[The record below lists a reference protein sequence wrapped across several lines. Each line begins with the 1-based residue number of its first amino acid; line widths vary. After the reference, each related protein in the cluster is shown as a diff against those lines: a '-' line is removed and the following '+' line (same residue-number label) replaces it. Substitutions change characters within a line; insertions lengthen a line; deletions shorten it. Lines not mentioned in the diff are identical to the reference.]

1 MEQSPPRYLQQ
12 VLIVSS
18 NTDEPVGRSLGASLQ
33 ILDLGLGASEI
44 EAKVKYRQLA
54 RIYHPDKNNQ
64 ATTGLTKTMGK

>member
-1 MEQSPPRYLQQ
+1 MNANKGNIL
-12 VLIVSS
+12 
-18 NTDEPVGRSLGASLQ
+18 EPSLK

-64 ATTGLTKTMGK
+64 AETGHTTEEASEFYLKERM